1 MGVAFLR
8 PHCLLSFVLA
18 TLCPMLFFLSAR
30 LSTSFCTPLNL
41 CLHPYTHLPTLL
53 RCPPPPPRYNKDM
66 MEDKRAVQKLR
77 REVERAKRTLS
88 TQHQARVEIE
98 ALFDGIDF
106 SEPLTRARFEELN
119 IDLFRKT
126 LDPVKNV
133 RGVSL
138 PA

>member
-1 MGVAFLR
+1 MDL
-8 PHCLLSFVLA
+8 PLPLA
-18 TLCPMLFFLSAR
+18 LPYPSA
-30 LSTSFCTPLNL
+30 
-41 CLHPYTHLPTLL
+41 
-53 RCPPPPPRYNKDM
+53 CPPSRRYNKDM